1 MPVNLFN
8 PFSALF
14 CEENNCEAPPIPAM
28 PSPLGECNKINTISK
43 NAVII
48 CILQKNFNICYFF
61 SFFLEMKCA
70 RFEFNLI
77 LSKVYSLAGLF
88 GSAQDNMR
96 FWSVGFA
103 LHFNKSSA
111 HIFLGNKKDTARKTL
126 MQCHFSCS
134 FFQEWKV
141 DRFLCQP
148 RKPIGFG
155 AAPCGLS
162 EGRLGTFAQRT
173 NIQLC
178 GHIPLSNYIILRV
191 E

>member
-1 MPVNLFN
+1 MCFPGDDVWLLPVGGKHID
-8 PFSALF
+8 SIYSVRTRKSF
-14 CEENNCEAPPIPAM
+14 CLKSVDRHRGSDCRCCGFM
-28 PSPLGECNKINTISK
+28 YDPLYE
-43 NAVII
+43 
-48 CILQKNFNICYFF
+48 
-61 SFFLEMKCA
+61 
-70 RFEFNLI
+70 R
-77 LSKVYSLAGLF
+77 SLAGLF